1 MKYEVTIGI
10 PVYNVEK
17 YIRRA
22 MESALAQTFPS
33 IEFLICDD
41 CGTDSSMDIVREYQR
56 SHPRGEDIR
65 ILKQPQNMGIGN
77 SRNRLIEEVRSKY
90 LYFMDS
96 DDAIA
101 PNTIELLY
109 KAAQEYNAEMVYG
122 SHERINNIGNVITKV
137 SWCYPVKQFLKK
149 DEFACW
155 AYREYNGIQAMT
167 WNFLID
173 IDVYR
178 KNGLRHQSVNFWED
192 YLFTMDLPT
201 YVSRVVLL
209 SDITYYYYC
218 REGSLSNYQ
227 KRNHIDKEE
236 IMRTARGLDKL
247 KWQSDRIRN
256 KSYFPRRMYK
266 LMVTDFYIVC
276 EILKNKDII
285 SPVFTNQELHELM
298 RTPLSFGDIIQFRQ
312 ARLLNMILY
321 VFWILPAPLSVA
333 FMKLVAKIRKLI

>member
-22 MESALAQTFPS
+22 MESVLAQTFPS

-96 DDAIA
+96 DDVIV

-109 KAAQEYNAEMVYG
+109 KAAQKYEAEIVYG
-122 SHERINNIGNVITKV
+122 SHERINAIGNIITK
-137 SWCYPVKQFLKK
+137 SSCSYPAKQFFNK

-155 AYREYNGIQAMT
+155 AYRKYNGIQAMT
-167 WNFLID
+167 WNILID

-178 KNGLRHQSVNFWED
+178 KNGLRHQPVNFWED

-201 YVSRVVLL
+201 YVSRVALL
-209 SDITYYYYC
+209 PDITYYYYC

-236 IMRTARGLDKL
+236 IMITARGLDKL

-266 LMVTDFYIVC
+266 LMVTDFYVVC

>member
-41 CGTDSSMDIVREYQR
+41 CGTDSSMDIVKEYQR
-56 SHPRGEDIR
+56 GHPRGEDIR

-96 DDAIA
+96 DDVIA

-109 KAAQEYNAEMVYG
+109 KSAQEYKAEMVYG

-137 SWCYPVKQFLKK
+137 LWRYPVKHFLNK

-155 AYREYNGIQAMT
+155 AYREFNGIQAMT

-178 KNGLRHQSVNFWED
+178 KNGLRHQPVNFWED

-247 KWQSDRIRN
+247 KWQGDRIRN
-256 KSYFPRRMYK
+256 KPYFPRRMYK

-285 SPVFTNQELHELM
+285 SPGFTNQELHELM
-298 RTPLSFGDIIQFRQ
+298 RTPLSFWDIIRFRQ
-312 ARLLNMILY
+312 ARLSNMILY

-333 FMKLVAKIRKLI
+333 LMKLVAKIRKLI